1 MSSRDN
7 RDSSLKGVKHTRTS
21 SVWTATAVAALL
33 LLVLVIFIAQNG
45 ERTRI
50 HFFWG
55 TWTTSLAVGLL
66 LAAVLGA
73 LIVLLVGV
81 LRVAQLRLANRRHLR
96 GHDGPAGVDTAAE
109 VPHREPISER

>member
-1 MSSRDN
+1 MSSRKN
-7 RDSSLKGVKHTRTS
+7 RDPGLKGVKHTRTS
-21 SVWTATAVAALL
+21 SVWTATAVAAVL

-50 HFFWG
+50 HFFWA

-66 LAAVLGA
+66 LSAVLGA

-96 GHDGPAGVDTAAE
+96 GHDGPPPADGTAD
-109 VPHREPISER
+109 VPQDEPVSGS